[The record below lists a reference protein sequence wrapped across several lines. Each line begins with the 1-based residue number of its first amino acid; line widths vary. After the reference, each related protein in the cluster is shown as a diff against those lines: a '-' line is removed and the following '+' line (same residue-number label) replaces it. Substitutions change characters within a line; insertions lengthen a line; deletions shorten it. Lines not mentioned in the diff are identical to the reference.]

1 MNFRIAH
8 VNPDKKLIILYK
20 IHELIQKT
28 LVFPI
33 TRAKNI
39 LQFTFMSA
47 VFIPKKF
54 LPLSRI
60 FAFMI
65 QFFN

>member
-28 LVFPI
+28 LVFPNVLLN
-33 TRAKNI
+33 R
-39 LQFTFMSA
+39 TFE
-47 VFIPKKF
+47 
-54 LPLSRI
+54 L
-60 FAFMI
+60 
-65 QFFN
+65 

>member
-28 LVFPI
+28 LVFPNGHTEI
-33 TRAKNI
+33 VKI
-39 LQFTFMSA
+39 LAPFPKLH
-47 VFIPKKF
+47 FISEF
-54 LPLSRI
+54 QSRV
-60 FAFMI
+60 
-65 QFFN
+65 NDK